1 MKVIAEGNDFQAT
14 FCPQEVLILQL
25 GVSEV
30 A

>member
-25 GVSEV
+25 
-30 A
+30 